1 MLACATGGPTE
12 AWGPR
17 QQVLVAG
24 EWASLGLDPR
34 PLLTRPPHKP
44 HFPSFGPSNGGPD
57 GLVEMMIV
65 VVLRIFCLRF
75 GTEPRFLEDESV
87 SAVRLSSRIL
97 SCGGAGGGSMG
108 SGVGEATMS
117 GPKMVL
123 KPFPAKSPLNAAGS
137 PSGGVVE
144 GVLVWCGSGRS
155 SPKRKSLGELNRR
168 A

>member
-1 MLACATGGPTE
+1 VTPDSRRAADRRRWIAELIYDQHTPDALFSLIYVGLRDRWPNRSLGS
-12 AWGPR
+12 R

-97 SCGGAGGGSMG
+97 SCGGAGGPGRR
-108 SGVGEATMS
+108 
-117 GPKMVL
+117 
-123 KPFPAKSPLNAAGS
+123 
-137 PSGGVVE
+137 
-144 GVLVWCGSGRS
+144 WC
-155 SPKRKSLGELNRR
+155 
-168 A
+168 